1 MSTKVKSWIVA
12 FRLRT
17 LPLALSSIGMGGF
30 LAASFHSFK
39 LVVFVLAVFTT
50 IFLQVLS
57 NLANDYGD
65 YEHGAD
71 NEDRKGPRRA
81 VESGAISAQEMKKA
95 IWILGIL
102 SFLTGAYL
110 LYNAFNFLSPGFVG
124 FLVLGLICIA
134 AAIKYTAGKNPY
146 GYSGYGD
153 ISVFTFFGLVA
164 VLGTYY
170 IQAREVFASL
180 ILPAAACGF
189 FATGVLN
196 INNIRDIES
205 DSKARK
211 RSIPVRLGKRNAK
224 IYHLFLLTAGM
235 ICPLVYTIQ
244 HFNSIFQ
251 LLFLITYP
259 LFIINGLKVW
269 KKESSEELDPLLKQM
284 ALSTLFFVICFGI
297 GLLIAG

>member
-1 MSTKVKSWIVA
+1 MNKKVKHWVVA

-30 LAASFHSFK
+30 LAVSHHTFK
-39 LVVFVLAVFTT
+39 LAIFLLAVLTT
-50 IFLQVLS
+50 IFLQILS

-65 YEHGAD
+65 YKHGAD

-81 VESGAISAQEMKKA
+81 VESGAISADEMKRA
-95 IWILGIL
+95 IWILAFL
-102 SFLTGAYL
+102 SFGTGIYL
-110 LYNAFNFLSPGFVG
+110 LYTAFNFLSPGFLG
-124 FLVLGLICIA
+124 FLILGLVCIA

-153 ISVFTFFGLVA
+153 ISVFVFFGIVG
-164 VLGTYY
+164 VIGTYY
-170 IQAREVFASL
+170 VQAGNIFASL

-205 DSKARK
+205 DSKAGK
-211 RSIPVRLGKRNAK
+211 KSIPVRIGKKNAK
-224 IYHLFLLTAGM
+224 VYHIALLGGGM
-235 ICPLVYTIQ
+235 LCPVVYTIQ
-244 HFNSIFQ
+244 NFYSFAQ
-251 LLFLITYP
+251 LLFLISYP

-269 KKESSEELDPLLKQM
+269 EKESSEELDPLLKQM

-297 GLLIAG
+297 GLLIAF

>member
-1 MSTKVKSWIVA
+1 MKNWLVA

-30 LAASFHSFK
+30 LAAASHSFK
-39 LVVFVLAVFTT
+39 PVIFLLATLTT

-65 YEHGAD
+65 YKHGAD
-71 NEDRKGPRRA
+71 NADRKGPRRA
-81 VESGAISAQEMKKA
+81 VESGAISAEKMKRA
-95 IWILGIL
+95 IWILSVL
-102 SFLTGAYL
+102 SLGTGLYL
-110 LYNAFNFLSPGFVG
+110 LYAAFGFLSPGFLG

-153 ISVFTFFGLVA
+153 ISVFVFFGIIGVM
-164 VLGTYY
+164 GTYY
-170 IQAREVFASL
+170 IQTGSIYPSL

-205 DSKARK
+205 DSIAGK
-211 RSIPVRLGKRNAK
+211 RSIPVRIGKRNAK
-224 IYHLFLLTAGM
+224 FYHVFLLTLGM
-235 ICPLVYTIQ
+235 LCPLIY
-244 HFNSIFQ
+244 SILNFHSLVQ
-251 LLFLITYP
+251 LLFLVTYP
-259 LFIINGLKVW
+259 LFVVNCLKVW

-284 ALSTLFFVICFGI
+284 ALSALFFVICFGI
-297 GLLIAG
+297 GLLVTM

>member
-1 MSTKVKSWIVA
+1 
-12 FRLRT
+12 
-17 LPLALSSIGMGGF
+17 MGGF
-30 LAASFHSFK
+30 LAASSHNFK
-39 LVVFVLAVFTT
+39 PVVFLLAIFTT

-71 NEDRKGPRRA
+71 NSDRKGPRRA
-81 VESGAISAQEMKKA
+81 VESGAISADEMKRA
-95 IWILGIL
+95 IWVLSIL
-102 SFLTGAYL
+102 SFGTGIYL
-110 LYNAFNFLSPGFVG
+110 LYKVFSFLSPGFIG
-124 FLVLGLICIA
+124 FLVLGLLCIA

-146 GYSGYGD
+146 GYSGFGD
-153 ISVFTFFGLVA
+153 ISVFLFFGLVG

-170 IQAREVFASL
+170 IQAQEVFPSL

-189 FATGVLN
+189 FAAGVLN

-205 DSKARK
+205 DSKAGK
-211 RSIPVRLGKRNAK
+211 RSIPVRIGKQSAK
-224 IYHLFLLTAGM
+224 LYHLLLLAAGM
-235 ICPLVYTIQ
+235 LCPLVFIVQSY
-244 HFNSIFQ
+244 HSLFQ

-269 KKESSEELDPLLKQM
+269 KRESSEELDPLLKQM

-297 GLLIAG
+297 GLVIAG